1 MTGTPI
7 LNIISDALRET
18 NLIPLGVAPN
28 TDQQNEA
35 FSKLQSIVSSVLGN
49 EMGENL
55 IPFALGQDNITSPK
69 GYPWWNN
76 SLPGNLFVQTN
87 LRIMCNLTGAGYIN
101 LHPKPHD
108 GARMGIV
115 DVSGNFATNPL
126 TIFGNGRMIDGA
138 QQQTYT
144 TNGLIREWIYREDL
158 GSWVTVIP
166 LIIGGNMPFPPEFD
180 DYFIIA
186 LAMRLNPRYGQV
198 MHPASVEV
206 LKNVTM
212 KLTARY
218 SQATT
223 QVPVESGLLYLTHW
237 NRFWG
242 YGAYGPTYGDPNDMF
257 NSGFP
262 Y

>member
-7 LNIISDALRET
+7 INIITDALRET
-18 NLIPLGVAPN
+18 NLIPLGSAP
-28 TDQQNEA
+28 TTVQQTEA

-49 EMGENL
+49 EVGENL
-55 IPFALGQDNITSPK
+55 NPFPLGQDNITSPK

-76 SLPGNLFVQTN
+76 SLPGNLFVPTN
-87 LRIMCNLTGAGYIN
+87 IRIMCNLTAEGFVN
-101 LHPKPHD
+101 FHPKPHD

-115 DVSGNFATNPL
+115 DVSGNFGTNEL
-126 TIFGNGRMIDGA
+126 TIYGNGRMIEGESEM
-138 QQQTYT
+138 TYNT
-144 TNGLIREWIYREDL
+144 AGEVREWIYREDL
-158 GSWVTVIP
+158 GGWVVVVP
-166 LIIGGNMPFPPEFD
+166 LTLTGNMPFPPEFD
-180 DYFIIA
+180 DFFIIR

-198 MHPASVEV
+198 MHPASMET
-206 LKNVTM
+206 LKEMTM

-218 SQATT
+218 SQTTT
-223 QVPVESGLLYLTHW
+223 QRSVESGLLYLTHW

>member
-1 MTGTPI
+1 MSTPI
-7 LNIISDALRET
+7 ITIITQALRET
-18 NLIPLGVAPN
+18 NLIPLGVSPTTAQ
-28 TDQQNEA
+28 TEEA
-35 FSKLQSIVSSVLGN
+35 FSLLQSVTSSVLGN

-55 IPFALGQDNITSPK
+55 NPMPLGQDNIVSPK

-76 SLPGNLFVQTN
+76 SLPGNLFVATN
-87 LRIMCNLTGAGYIN
+87 VRIMCNLTADGFVN

-115 DVSGNFATNPL
+115 DVAGN
-126 TIFGNGRMIDGA
+126 
-138 QQQTYT
+138 
-144 TNGLIREWIYREDL
+144 REWVYREDL
-158 GSWVTVIP
+158 GNWVVVTP
-166 LIIGGNMPFPPEFD
+166 LDLTGNMPFGSEYD
-180 DYFIIA
+180 DMFIIK
-186 LAMRLNPRYGQV
+186 LAMRLNPRYGQI
-198 MHPASVEV
+198 MHPASMQT
-206 LKNVTM
+206 LKDVQT
-212 KLTARY
+212 KFVARY
-218 SQATT
+218 SQTTT